1 MTVFKRDGSEF
12 WWIEFQYKGERYR
25 RSSESTSKR
34 KAEELER
41 KWREELRATALLG
54 KIPELAWGD
63 AVDRYFKTVI
73 EPRGNEGAAKRDLYV
88 LNSLKA
94 ELGAAT
100 LISTLTAPVIVE
112 YRDRL
117 LGAGKAPA
125 TANRYLATIKAI
137 LRKAHIEWGALAVL
151 PSFKLLK
158 LNNERYRWLTDEE
171 EDRLLIHSPVHLR
184 DLCTFLIDTGARLS
198 EATTLTWANVD
209 MERHPRPLVKFMDTK
224 SGKPRSVPLT
234 KRVEDMFRRL
244 HACKP
249 EREDRVF
256 LYRPLGNDRLR
267 EVTNGTKVTPFRN
280 PHGAWYKATSDA
292 RLDDLNLHDLRH
304 TFASRLVMRGV
315 PLLTVSKLL
324 GHATIQM
331 TMRYAHLAPDA
342 FDAAI
347 GALERSRVTDS
358 LIMRVEEQ

>member
-1 MTVFKRDGSEF
+1 MTVYKRDGSEF

-25 RSSESTSKR
+25 RSSETTSKR

-63 AVDRYFKTVI
+63 AIDRYFETVI
-73 EPRGNEGAAKRDLYV
+73 QPRGNERAAKRDLYV
-88 LNSLKA
+88 LNALKA
-94 ELGAAT
+94 ELGAT
-100 LISTLTAPVIVE
+100 VHISALTAPVIVE
-112 YRDRL
+112 YRDKML
-117 LGAGKAPA
+117 SAGKAPA
-125 TANRYLATIKAI
+125 TANRYLAIIKAI
-137 LRKAHIEWGALAVL
+137 LRKAHMEWGALAAL
-151 PSFKLLK
+151 PSFRLLK
-158 LNNERYRWLTDEE
+158 LNNERYRWLTDDE
-171 EDRLLIHSPVHLR
+171 EDRLLIHCPVHLR

-209 MERHPRPLVKFMDTK
+209 MKRHPRPLVKFMDTK

-234 KRVEDMFRRL
+234 KRVEEMFRRL
-244 HACKP
+244 HANKP
-249 EREDRVF
+249 EREERVF

-267 EVTNGTKVTPFRN
+267 EVKNGTKVKPYRN
-280 PHGAWYKATSDA
+280 PHGAWYKATADA

-347 GALERSRVTDS
+347 AALDGQRNEAA
-358 LIMRVEEQ
+358 